1 MGHVGDGKDLPLHLH
16 DTPHSIYAD
25 PNVNDIAQN
34 HPTAE
39 RDGHLIP
46 ESDETGYRIRE
57 QPYGTKREVKVILMG
72 AGASTLNFLKQAE
85 EQMTNLKITVYEK
98 SCDVGGTWFENRYPG
113 CACK

>member
-1 MGHVGDGKDLPLHLH
+1 MGHVGDTKDLPLHLGK
-16 DTPHSIYAD
+16 TPDSIYAD
-25 PNVNDIAQN
+25 PDVADLARN

-46 ESDETGYRIRE
+46 NSDETGYRIRE

-85 EQMTNLKITVYEK
+85 DQMSNLNITVYEK
-98 SCDVGGTWFENRYPG
+98 NSDVGGTWFENRYPG
-113 CACK
+113 CACE